1 MDFEA
6 LGTAVRRARLQRELT
21 QQQLA
26 SACLL
31 SRMTISQVEAG
42 SFSDLGIRKLDRLL
56 AYLGLELAIVAA
68 TADKTHGRRPSSR
81 VAQKAGTTGARRG
94 MPSRIGRLLLRRA
107 AARKQQAAPLVQATL
122 ASLQALGVRA
132 HLVGSMATG
141 RFRQDSDVDYLI
153 EHRGALAE
161 DEILAAI
168 ERAMKGFPFDV
179 MFQERVAPGMRRFVL
194 QKAHHGTPAVR
205 QT

>member
-6 LGTAVRRARLQRELT
+6 LGTAVRRARLQRGLT

-68 TADKTHGRRPSSR
+68 PVEKTHGPGPR
-81 VAQKAGTTGARRG
+81 VAQRAGTAVASSG
-94 MPSRIGRLLLRRA
+94 MSTRIGRLLWRRGV
-107 AARKQQAAPLVQATL
+107 ARKQQAEPLVQATL
-122 ASLQALGVRA
+122 ARLQALGVRA
-132 HLVGSMATG
+132 RLVGSMATG

-153 EHRGALAE
+153 EHTGALAE
-161 DEILAAI
+161 DEIFAAI
-168 ERAMKGFPFDV
+168 ERSMKGFPFDV
-179 MFQERVAPGMRRFVL
+179 VFQKRVAPGMRRFIV
-194 QKAHHGTPAVR
+194 QKNQHGTPAVR